1 MEKHNLARLIGAP
14 AGYVG
19 YEESGQLTE
28 TIRRRPYSVVLLDEI
43 EKAHS
48 DVFNILLQILEDGSL
63 TDAKGVKVDF
73 RNTIIIMTSNIGA
86 DRLNKEVKLGF
97 VTNTRNEI
105 KELDRE
111 HAKNSEMIIEDVR
124 KRFKPE
130 FLNRLDKLVVFN
142 ALCKG
147 DIKKIVNLQLA
158 ELSER
163 LKEKKITLKV
173 TEGAKSVLVERGY
186 DPDNG
191 ARPLR
196 RTIQNLIED
205 PLANGILN
213 GEFKEGDVISA
224 LKDKENLKLYV
235 LEAAK

>member
-1 MEKHNLARLIGAP
+1 
-14 AGYVG
+14 
-19 YEESGQLTE
+19 
-28 TIRRRPYSVVLLDEI
+28 
-43 EKAHS
+43 
-48 DVFNILLQILEDGSL
+48 LEDGSL